1 MSLKNFFTRTFR
13 VDAGEA
19 DDAATLYLTNVRDV
33 DITDVTVVLNLP
45 DGLALDDNAQPIA
58 LEGTEVEQ
66 APVEQAAG
74 EVSETVDEVVHNEP
88 VADESVKTYSQ
99 SRELTFATL
108 AAGEKIELGHVV
120 VIADDQ
126 SGVTREYSVSVECVG
141 TVDGAEDREKLSV
154 SVQV

>member
-66 APVEQAAG
+66 APVEQAAD
-74 EVSETVDEVVHNEP
+74 EVAETVDEVVH
-88 VADESVKTYSQ
+88 DEAVKTYSQ
-99 SRELTFATL
+99 ARELTFATL
-108 AAGEKIELGHVV
+108 AAGEKVELGHVV

-126 SGVTREYSVSVECVG
+126 AGVTRDYSVYVECVG
-141 TVDGAEDREKLSV
+141 TVDGTEDREKLSV
-154 SVQV
+154 TVQV